1 MMLIEHTE
9 TATPFRHASGMPDKP
24 QHPSQKIGVPDAW
37 EILAR
42 NLRALMDLRGW
53 NQVELS
59 RRSGVSQRHIS
70 SILNRR
76 TGVSG
81 EIIDKLAYA
90 FGRKGFE
97 LQVDGLHEEILA
109 STGNLSSLVSAYVRD
124 PQSRK
129 LLDAALE
136 LLPKPPKRR

>member
-1 MMLIEHTE
+1 MLLAERTD
-9 TATPFRHASGMPDKP
+9 TAKLFRHPSGMSDRPLQTSNKM
-24 QHPSQKIGVPDAW
+24 GVPYAW
-37 EILAR
+37 EILGR
-42 NLRALMDLRGW
+42 NLKALMDLRGW
-53 NQVELS
+53 NQVELA

-97 LQVDGLHEEILA
+97 LQVDGLHEEILS
-109 STGNLSSLVSAYVRD
+109 STGNLSSLVSAYVHD
-124 PQSRK
+124 PTSRK

-136 LLPKPPKRR
+136 LLPKPKRR